1 MKGFLGKEG
10 FVWWHGVVEDNA
22 DPLFLGRCRV
32 RVFGFHSPDKTEL
45 PTEFLPWAY
54 PMQPLT
60 SAALSGIGQ
69 SPTGLLVGSHVFGFF
84 RDGDEAQDPVMIGS
98 FGGVPID
105 PANTEEGFC
114 DPSGKYPAKASDVEL
129 GVFPVGVSV
138 VGEQDT
144 NRLARNNDADQM
156 QSTVV
161 ASRNASRQQSVAST
175 PQIAGGFTWGE
186 PLSPYSAQY
195 PKNHV
200 RYTESGH
207 IEEYDDTPGSE
218 RIHHRHASGSF
229 VEIGNGW
236 EKNPDGTRVQ
246 RIVGDDYEII
256 HGNKKVHI
264 SGGEGLNLVI
274 DGAANITINGGG
286 NIQIS
291 GKTNILA
298 SDDVNLQIEGTLK
311 ASGKTIE
318 FYADE
323 DIGFSGRTISFVT
336 DNALMVMQQ
345 GKRIEVNS
353 GEPILNP
360 KRVNVK
366 GGGT

>member
-10 FVWWHGVVEDNA
+10 FVWWHGVVEDTA
-22 DPLFLGRCRV
+22 DPLQLGRCRV
-32 RVFGFHSPDKTEL
+32 RVYGFHVENKTEL
-45 PTEFLPWAY
+45 PTSALPWAY

-98 FGGVPID
+98 FGGVPMKAADASVGFSD
-105 PANTEEGFC
+105 PL
-114 DPSGKYPAKASDVEL
+114 GKYPATNAGIAAKQ
-129 GVFPVGVSV
+129 FPLGVSV

-144 NRLARNNDADQM
+144 NRLARNSDVDQM
-156 QSTVV
+156 KSSVVAYKTASVTTDIQSTPGVRG
-161 ASRNASRQQSVAST
+161 SKKWS
-175 PQIAGGFTWGE
+175 E
-186 PLSPYSAQY
+186 PASPYSAAY

-207 IEEYDDTPGSE
+207 VEEFDDTPGAE
-218 RIHHRHASGSF
+218 RIHLFHASGSF
-229 VEIGNGW
+229 TETGNGW
-236 EKNPDGTRVQ
+236 QSNPDGTRVQ

-256 HGNKKVHI
+256 HGNKKVYINGAEGLDVVI
-264 SGGEGLNLVI
+264 SGGLNLTVSG
-274 DGAANITINGGG
+274 DCKVQLN
-286 NIQIS
+286 
-291 GKTNILA
+291 GKTDILA
-298 SDDVNLQIEGTLK
+298 NSDVHLQIEGSLK

-318 FYADE
+318 FYADG
-323 DIGFSGRTISFVT
+323 DIGFSGRTISFIT
-336 DNALMVMQQ
+336 DSNIMVMQQ

-353 GEPILNP
+353 GEAVLRP

-366 GGGT
+366 D